1 MQRVDGSNMDTWEG
15 LSEKMADFGLA
26 ECIQNGGPTIPI
38 ILEKQ
43 QLFQL
48 HAAFVEKSA
57 ASKSAV
63 ELLQQIKRQG
73 EHRVYK

>member
-1 MQRVDGSNMDTWEG
+1 MQRVDESNMDTWEG
-15 LSEKMADFGLA
+15 LSEKVADLGLA

-57 ASKSAV
+57 ASAV